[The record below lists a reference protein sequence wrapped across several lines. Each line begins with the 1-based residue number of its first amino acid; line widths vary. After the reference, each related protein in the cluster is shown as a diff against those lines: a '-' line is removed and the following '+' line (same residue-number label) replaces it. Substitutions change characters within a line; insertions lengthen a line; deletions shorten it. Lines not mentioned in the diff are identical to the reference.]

1 MDHTSLDA
9 RLRFIGLGRDER
21 ARLSPISDKV
31 TELIDGALTRFYELI
46 EAEPELSAQFSG
58 QAQIAKAQERQRN
71 HWQSI
76 ANGQFDDDYHARS
89 LAIGRV
95 HARIGLQP
103 RWYMG
108 GYAVIVEVLLNGLLQ
123 DTGSK
128 KRWQRSSGRSAEEI
142 EAITLL
148 IKAIILDMEIAV
160 STYFDQ
166 VNGET
171 AKLNGGMA
179 DVVQAATNGDLTRH
193 IEASFANADLNRLA
207 DQVNGLMA
215 VISTQLDNNGAALH
229 ALAQADLTQKASGEA
244 DGAFAVLRD
253 NINSVA
259 DTLIDV
265 IGRLRSSA
273 SELKSATSELVAGT
287 DDLSERTTR
296 QSASVEQI
304 VSTMAEVLSTLRNNA
319 QLADQADLDA
329 QAIASDLRDAETAM
343 RSATGA
349 MDDIKVA
356 SQQIGTIVDLID
368 SISFQTNLLALN
380 ASVEAAR
387 AGEAGLGFAVVAQEV
402 RRLAHST
409 AEASRDISALVER
422 CIEMVDRG
430 TGIVGQAAGQL
441 GTIASSA
448 RTSSANT
455 ASISE
460 ATKALFNSI
469 TEVHASVRH
478 IDQMTQHN
486 ASLVEETNAALAQT
500 EAQARRLDEIVEIFR
515 MPAGD
520 GQAERKDQRRA

>member
-1 MDHTSLDA
+1 
-9 RLRFIGLGRDER
+9 
-21 ARLSPISDKV
+21 
-31 TELIDGALTRFYELI
+31 
-46 EAEPELSAQFSG
+46 
-58 QAQIAKAQERQRN
+58 
-71 HWQSI
+71 
-76 ANGQFDDDYHARS
+76 
-89 LAIGRV
+89 
-95 HARIGLQP
+95 
-103 RWYMG
+103 MG
-108 GYAVIVEVLLNGLLQ
+108 GYAVIVETLLNGLLQ
-123 DTGSK
+123 DLGST
-128 KRWQRSSGRSAEEI
+128 KRWQRSSGPDAAQI

-148 IKAIILDMEIAV
+148 VKAIVLDMEIAV

-171 AKLNGGMA
+171 AKLNGAMA
-179 DVVQAATNGDLTRH
+179 DVVQAATNGEFTRH
-193 IEASFANADLNRLA
+193 IEAGFANADLNRLA
-207 DQVNGLMA
+207 EQVNGLMA
-215 VISTQLDNNGAALH
+215 VIGTQLESNGAALH
-229 ALAQADLTQKASGEA
+229 ALAQADLTKKANGEA
-244 DGAFAVLRD
+244 DGAFAVLRN

-265 IGRLRSSA
+265 IGRLRNSA
-273 SELKSATSELVAGT
+273 SELKEIVATMT
-287 DDLSERTTR
+287 
-296 QSASVEQI
+296 
-304 VSTMAEVLSTLRNNA
+304 EVLSTLRNNA

-329 QAIASDLRDAETAM
+329 QAIAGELQSAEVAM
-343 RSATGA
+343 RTATGA

-409 AEASRDISALVER
+409 ADASRDISALVAR

-448 RTSSANT
+448 RTSSENT
-455 ASISE
+455 ASISV
-460 ATKALFNSI
+460 ATKALLNSI
-469 TEVHASVRH
+469 SEVHASVRH

-500 EAQARRLDEIVEIFR
+500 EVQARRLDEIVEIFR

-520 GQAERKDQRRA
+520 IGSSREDQRRA

>member
-31 TELIDGALTRFYELI
+31 TELIDGALKRFYEMI
-46 EAEPELSAQFSG
+46 ENEGELRGQFSG
-58 QAQIAKAQERQRN
+58 PAQIARAQERQRS
-71 HWQSI
+71 HWTSI
-76 ANGQFDDDYHARS
+76 AHGQFDDDYHERS

-108 GYAVIVEVLLNGLLQ
+108 GYAVIVETLLNGLLQ
-123 DTGSK
+123 DLGSK
-128 KRWQRSSGRSAEEI
+128 KRWQRSSGPDAAEI

-148 IKAIILDMEIAV
+148 VKAIVLDMEIAV

-171 AKLNGGMA
+171 AKLNGAVA
-179 DVVQAATNGDLTRH
+179 DVVQAATNGEFTRH
-193 IEASFANADLNRLA
+193 IATDFANADLNRLA
-207 DQVNGLMA
+207 EQVNGLMA
-215 VISTQLDNNGAALH
+215 VIGTQLESNGAALH
-229 ALAQADLTQKASGEA
+229 ALAQADLTKKANGEA
-244 DGAFAVLRD
+244 DGAFAVLRN

-265 IGRLRSSA
+265 IGRLRNSA

-296 QSASVEQI
+296 QSAAVEEI
-304 VSTMAEVLSTLRNNA
+304 VATMTEVLSTLRNNA

-329 QAIASDLRDAETAM
+329 QAIAGELQSAEVAM
-343 RSATGA
+343 RTATGA

-409 AEASRDISALVER
+409 ADASRDISALVAR

-448 RTSSANT
+448 RTSSENT
-455 ASISE
+455 ASISV
-460 ATKALFNSI
+460 ATKALLNSI
-469 TEVHASVRH
+469 SEVHASVRH

-500 EAQARRLDEIVEIFR
+500 EVQARRLDEIVEIFR
-515 MPAGD
+515 MPGSD
-520 GQAERKDQRRA
+520 IGSSREDQRRA